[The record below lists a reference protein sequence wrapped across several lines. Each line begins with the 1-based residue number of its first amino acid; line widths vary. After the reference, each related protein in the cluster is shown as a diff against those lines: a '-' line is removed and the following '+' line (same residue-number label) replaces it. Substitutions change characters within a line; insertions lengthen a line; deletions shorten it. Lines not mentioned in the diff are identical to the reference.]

1 MKLHLPKGL
10 FTAILAAFAVVTP
23 SVYGADS
30 ISISFGSTT
39 MSGMSDEASQL
50 GGVTKDGWNIVP
62 ASNTNGTTVNNQNG
76 TAAGTLVMSGIFGSY
91 NSSVTDTTTVLGVV
105 QRNYIDIKNYDG
117 GNVHTISLSHNYWL
131 ADVTYY
137 LSGDAGGTWAPME
150 VNGTQYIGGTDN
162 TLDEGENPAWGT
174 RGGVTEYGD
183 GNSITVTGLAGGTIV
198 GKNVYTSGTAR
209 ATLGGMQVVDSSAT
223 RGYMTTLG
231 AGETTATAATWT
243 LNGQE
248 VQYGNI
254 STPKSL
260 GVSAAAEGSTLKL
273 ASGDSINSIAVQANT
288 LTVASDGT
296 IGLNDIYL
304 NSGTTFNLNAGI
316 TSGTNLSVR
325 GAGTA
330 HINASQALGS
340 LSSLVSTLGIGG
352 NSTITVSGAASFAGL
367 DVAAGSKLALNGSV
381 DGSFILNTT
390 GSGTIELNNGATV
403 IIPGAN
409 NGKPGDGGTASAVN
423 STAFAGVIS
432 VKSGTLSL
440 GDNGTDQN
448 YWGLNLG
455 SLKSI
460 DLDGGSMRLF
470 GAASTIST
478 INVNTASSMTIHQ
491 ASVTQ
496 SSVTGDA
503 ATSGVP
509 GYRINNLVLNE
520 NLSIRTNWR
529 SVVEIGKLSGAADL
543 SMDTAG
549 SDRVLSLY
557 VNKVDATAGMNINFA
572 ANVNAT
578 LGGAANSELTDVSHT
593 LGGTITTAANLTVN
607 GSITIVDDLSAFVM
621 LSAGSVSGEL
631 SVNGTDGYMTTNGS
645 TYLLVDNTGSGT
657 VNFSP
662 TTATYAGSTIT
673 LTQDATTGDVT
684 FVGGTSLDTIYRV
697 NTADVT
703 VGGSNATENAARATS
718 FIIAKDRTVTIA
730 GASDTA
736 STSSMLYNS
745 TGEGNVTLTAEASL
759 ARQQATQATGK
770 LTISNGA
777 RLNLGNGDLK
787 DSEYSVPGASIS
799 SFTAVELDDGT
810 IYVNNPDGTINNLSV
825 TAKGG
830 TIDVYDMGQAGD
842 DKWLTLAET
851 TTLNGDLKLT
861 STWNT
866 QIAVNKLAGTGNVVI
881 NDDRKELMT
890 LNINGKDAN
899 YSGQVQVQ
907 GNAGNLQVNVAENLG
922 LDVHVSTRSG
932 EMNLNGIAVGNQII
946 LQGASGS
953 MTAGSTVVADVK
965 IENSADGQYAGMEIA
980 TAADNATMKYT
991 GTVTGGGNYI
1001 VLPSKTVT
1009 VDGTNQKVSV
1019 STTTEFAGD
1028 TSGWTGKMEVVNGTQ
1043 NVIYSGSEIISNSE
1057 IKTRSGSTDVTIDN
1071 PVMNLTIKHDT
1082 AAVTVNSA
1090 ISGSVNMTV
1099 NATEGATF
1107 TKSVTATTT
1116 TLADDTTATFNGTS
1130 NLGSLTLG
1138 AGASIAGAGNLT
1150 IGELILDLQSYTS
1163 DFGQSHTL
1171 VSTTGTLSFTGD
1183 LSQFQNVTVGD
1194 YTANVEQNGNAITLS
1209 FSAPDAPD
1217 TSIITTVTGQS
1228 GFADGMLTLNVAADL
1243 TDATQV
1249 LISGISDSIMA
1260 DILGLSDLPENGM
1273 VGITLAGADGTTFT
1287 ATADQQIGFQGND
1300 GVSYYFG
1307 EQVGS
1312 AWQYQVAY
1320 IPEPASA
1327 TLGLAALMML
1337 AARRRRKA

>member
-1 MKLHLPKGL
+1 MLLTAVLVAIVTVPAYASMTGWGPNNYGQPGEFYYIDVTEAQTIDTADKPASSRFSIVADVADLEATASVKARNGITLAVCQNPWPNDYHVFKNLELTGIEIADNGAIKLEVLNNAPVSINQVSGTL
-10 FTAILAAFAVVTP
+10 SSVNNAGSLNLGTADTTTTFG
-23 SVYGADS
+23 GA
-30 ISISFGSTT
+30 ITNTGTLTINGAISFKV
-39 MSGMSDEASQL
+39 DASSNFETV
-50 GGVTKDGWNIVP
+50 GGGEVTY
-62 ASNTNGTTVNNQNG
+62 
-76 TAAGTLVMSGIFGSY
+76 SY
-91 NSSVTDTTTVLGVV
+91 NSENEEGFKSVAGAQYELIGENSGTINITAEQEGMTITKDETS
-105 QRNYIDIKNYDG
+105 
-117 GNVHTISLSHNYWL
+117 GNVTSVLFS
-131 ADVTYY
+131 A
-137 LSGDAGGTWAPME
+137 AGYTDDTFRI
-150 VNGTQYIGGTDN
+150 NGSDIDEATLIEDTAN
-162 TLDEGENPAWGT
+162 T
-174 RGGVTEYGD
+174 GVTATTKYSLE
-183 GNSITVTGLAGGTIV
+183 AG
-198 GKNVYTSGTAR
+198 
-209 ATLGGMQVVDSSAT
+209 
-223 RGYMTTLG
+223 
-231 AGETTATAATWT
+231 
-243 LNGQE
+243 
-248 VQYGNI
+248 
-254 STPKSL
+254 
-260 GVSAAAEGSTLKL
+260 
-273 ASGDSINSIAVQANT
+273 T
-288 LTVASDGT
+288 LTVAGDISTDRLSYSGGT
-296 IGLNDIYL
+296 L
-304 NSGTTFNLNAGI
+304 
-316 TSGTNLSVR
+316 
-325 GAGTA
+325 
-330 HINASQALGS
+330 ALGS
-340 LSSLVSTLGIGG
+340 NTLTIADG
-352 NSTITVSGAASFAGL
+352 NAQL
-367 DVAAGSKLALNGSV
+367 L
-381 DGSFILNTT
+381 LNTT
-390 GSGTIELNNGATV
+390 GA
-403 IIPGAN
+403 
-409 NGKPGDGGTASAVN
+409 
-423 STAFAGVIS
+423 
-432 VKSGTLSL
+432 
-440 GDNGTDQN
+440 
-448 YWGLNLG
+448 
-455 SLKSI
+455 
-460 DLDGGSMRLF
+460 
-470 GAASTIST
+470 
-478 INVNTASSMTIHQ
+478 
-491 ASVTQ
+491 
-496 SSVTGDA
+496 
-503 ATSGVP
+503 
-509 GYRINNLVLNE
+509 
-520 NLSIRTNWR
+520 
-529 SVVEIGKLSGAADL
+529 
-543 SMDTAG
+543 
-549 SDRVLSLY
+549 
-557 VNKVDATAGMNINFA
+557 
-572 ANVNAT
+572 
-578 LGGAANSELTDVSHT
+578 
-593 LGGTITTAANLTVN
+593 
-607 GSITIVDDLSAFVM
+607 
-621 LSAGSVSGEL
+621 
-631 SVNGTDGYMTTNGS
+631 
-645 TYLLVDNTGSGT
+645 
-657 VNFSP
+657 
-662 TTATYAGSTIT
+662 
-673 LTQDATTGDVT
+673 
-684 FVGGTSLDTIYRV
+684 
-697 NTADVT
+697 
-703 VGGSNATENAARATS
+703 
-718 FIIAKDRTVTIA
+718 
-730 GASDTA
+730 
-736 STSSMLYNS
+736 
-745 TGEGNVTLTAEASL
+745 GNVTLTANLAL

-830 TIDVYDMGQAGD
+830 TIDVYDLGQAAD
-842 DKWLTLAET
+842 DKWLTLAGT

-861 STWNT
+861 SDWNT
-866 QIAVNKLAGTGNVVI
+866 QIAVDKLAGTGNVVI
-881 NDDRKELMT
+881 DDERRQLMT
-890 LNINGKDAN
+890 LNINGKDAG

-965 IENSADGQYAGMEIA
+965 IENSADGKYAGMEIA

-1009 VDGTNQKVSV
+1009 VDGTDQKVSV

-1130 NLGSLTLG
+1130 DLGSLTLG

-1217 TSIITTVTGQS
+1217 TSITTTVTGQ
-1228 GFADGMLTLNVAADL
+1228 GGIADGMLTLNVAADL
-1243 TDATQV
+1243 TNATQV

-1260 DILGLSDLPENGM
+1260 DILGLSGLPENGM
-1273 VGITLAGADGTTFT
+1273 VGITLAGADGATFT

-1307 EQVGS
+1307 EQVGN